1 MVKNCLV
8 FGKNGLIGKS
18 IVGSLKRT
26 HQSVF
31 SNPKIDWGNKE
42 LVAGQIRDSVAGFFD
57 GTNDEN
63 WVIFWFAGKGGF
75 SVPQEQFDFDEVNFR
90 CFLEAV
96 EEHMKDSGLVVLS
109 SSAGA
114 LYSSNSDLTF
124 DETSSINPNSSYG
137 KMKMRQEA
145 ALSSFAT
152 RTGCPSL
159 ITRISTVYGPGSD
172 FRSGY
177 GLINHLCLADIT
189 RSPLEIFVPMETSRN
204 YIYSEDA
211 GELVVRFAL
220 SFNGNENK
228 LQIRNIVAP
237 SSVSVAEIVST
248 CSKIFKRKVVFSNR
262 IDNRQDSYN
271 TRFDIKTLFLSDVQQ
286 IYWTPISVGIARV
299 RHALNLQLQS
309 VGLDEYSNQEV

>member
-1 MVKNCLV
+1 VVKNCLV

-18 IVGSLKRT
+18 IVDSLKRAN
-26 HQSVF
+26 HSVF
-31 SNPKIDWGNKE
+31 SNPKIDWGNKD
-42 LVAGQIRDSVAGFFD
+42 LVPEQIQVSVATFFD
-57 GTNDEN
+57 VPISEN
-63 WVIFWFAGKGGF
+63 WIIFWFAGKGGF
-75 SVPQEQFDFDEVNFR
+75 SVPQEQFDFDEVNFQ

-96 EEHMKDSGLVVLS
+96 EKHMKRPGLVVLS

-114 LYSSNSDLTF
+114 LYSSDSELTF

-137 KMKMRQEA
+137 KMKLRQEA
-145 ALSSFAT
+145 LLSSFAT

-177 GLINHLCLADIT
+177 GLIHHLCLADIT

-220 SFNGNENK
+220 SLSDNEKK
-228 LQIRNIVAP
+228 LQLRNVVAP
-237 SSVSVAEIVST
+237 SSVSISEIVST
-248 CSKIFKRKVVFSNR
+248 CSKIFKRKVVFINR
-262 IDNRQDSYN
+262 IDNRQISYN
-271 TRFDIKTLFLSDVQQ
+271 TRFDIRSLYSIDIETML
-286 IYWTPISVGIARV
+286 WTPISVGISQV
-299 RHALNLQLQS
+299 RQSLNFQLQS
-309 VGLDEYSNQEV
+309 EGIDKFSSQ